1 MERFVVLSKLLS
13 SYVYG
18 LFILLMVCA
27 LVIAGIFT
35 LPVWIFGGDTRW
47 SFQVVVRFFWR
58 LFLKMSPV
66 IGKIT
71 INNPKNINSFEPAIY
86 VSSHQS
92 SIDFVLLGSIIKDF
106 ATISNHPI
114 SDLPIFM
121 KIPRLVGVF
130 YMEKLNPNAAITV
143 FNHLTKALKKGTNVF
158 IFPEGTRNYS
168 NTLLQF
174 QKGAFRLSVDNDVPI
189 IPVVIDGTGRIVS
202 KGSNVTKTSKE
213 TDIEVS
219 FLDPIYPQKGETVR
233 ALMKR
238 VKETMQTEIT
248 KNFA

>member
-1 MERFVVLSKLLS
+1 MVLA
-13 SYVYG
+13 
-18 LFILLMVCA
+18 LFI
-27 LVIAGIFT
+27 AGAFT
-35 LPVWIFGGDTRW
+35 IPVWIFGGDARW

-58 LFLKMSPV
+58 IFLKMSPV
-66 IGKIT
+66 MGKIT
-71 INNPKNINSFEPAIY
+71 IHNPQNLNMLKPAIY

-92 SIDFVLLGSIIKDF
+92 SIDFVLLGSMIENF

-143 FNHLTKALKKGTNVF
+143 FNRLTKALEKGTNVF

-174 QKGAFRLSVDNDVPI
+174 QKGAFRLSVDNQVPI
-189 IPVVIDGTGRIVS
+189 VPVIIDGTGRIVS
-202 KGSNVTKTSKE
+202 KGSNVTKTSQA
-213 TDIEVS
+213 TDIDVS
-219 FLDPIYPQKGETVR
+219 FLDPIYPQEGETIR
-233 ALMKR
+233 SLIKR
-238 VKETMQTEIT
+238 VKETMQVEVT
-248 KNFA
+248 KNFS